1 MKKNF
6 LIVNTYVLGI
16 VLLCTTVLQA
26 SDLTDEGECPIVVP
40 DFDDMMLLT
49 REERIQ
55 LMDQALKDALSQV
68 QDCKQHR
75 SDMQTQN
82 SSGATDAA
90 ATDADGEN
98 TNTDSSGDNANSS
111 ANDTEAEQNDAQN
124 QQTATPSS
132 ELSGSE
138 APKQQPSTDMEPSS
152 TADEY
157 IDTQPPQTAIP
168 SGELSGTEAVESK
181 IEDSDPSSDE
191 QPVDTDTVRDD
202 KRALDNGK
210 LPEDIPPADNDDIP
224 LADNDDIIAKQI
236 RAAALAEPDPL
247 KQAKLWNE
255 YRRYKGISEKQI
267 DD

>member
-6 LIVNTYVLGI
+6 LIANTYVLGI

-82 SSGATDAA
+82 SSSATDAS

-98 TNTDSSGDNANSS
+98 TNTDSSTDNANSS
-111 ANDTEAEQNDAQN
+111 ADDTEAEQNDAQN

-132 ELSGSE
+132 ELSGTE
-138 APKQQPSTDMEPSS
+138 APEQQPFKDTEPSS

-157 IDTQPPQTAIP
+157 ID
-168 SGELSGTEAVESK
+168 V
-181 IEDSDPSSDE
+181 
-191 QPVDTDTVRDD
+191 
-202 KRALDNGK
+202 
-210 LPEDIPPADNDDIP
+210 
-224 LADNDDIIAKQI
+224 
-236 RAAALAEPDPL
+236 
-247 KQAKLWNE
+247 
-255 YRRYKGISEKQI
+255 
-267 DD
+267 